1 MNVYKPKTNIV
12 VNTSNVKVGDEF
24 KSFAEMCDALGVD
37 SRNGAS
43 RGRIANE
50 ISRYI
55 DYEVEKRKHTIV
67 NIHKPPK
74 DRVDRRRDGNSFIEY
89 ENFLVPKRHMNRIGV
104 YQIESGNQIYIGST
118 ITGFRSRFM
127 QHMSENNT
135 LMPHTRAM
143 LLNGGQFS
151 VVEYMDSCTEQEIRS
166 RESEYITSCM
176 KYDCRKCINTRVTDA
191 SNKENVKTIRVKESL
206 YEEALSLLKKNGLID

>member
-1 MNVYKPKTNIV
+1 MAKYRPKTNIV
-12 VNTSNVKVGDEF
+12 VSTSNVKVGDEF

-89 ENFLVPKRHMNRIGV
+89 ENFLVPKRYMNRIGV
-104 YQIESGNQIYIGST
+104 YQIRLDNKIYIGST
-118 ITGFRSRFM
+118 IVGFRSRFM

-135 LMPHTRAM
+135 LMPRTREM
-143 LLNGGQFS
+143 LLNGGLFS
-151 VVEYMDSCTEQEIRS
+151 VVEYMDNCTEQEIRS
-166 RESEYITSCM
+166 RESEYISSYTESN
-176 KYDCRKCINTRVTDA
+176 YWNCINERMPDS
-191 SNKENVKTIRVKESL
+191 SNKENMKTIRIKESF
-206 YEEALSLLKKNGLID
+206 YEEAILLLRENGLID